1 VSNLLDTISS
11 YLFKKGITMKKMFV
25 IINHDLTQEQ
35 KDQAIKSFDIDY
47 IINITDD
54 TWSNIDP
61 ADENILYALNAYKKE
76 LMLEA
81 EAGDIC

>member
-1 VSNLLDTISS
+1 
-11 YLFKKGITMKKMFV
+11 MKKMFV
-25 IINHDLTQEQ
+25 IINKVKTKEQ
-35 KDQAIKSFDIDY
+35 KEKAIKSFDIDY